1 MTTRVGLIDTT
12 LRDGN
17 QSLWATRM
25 TTDMMLPILPVM
37 DRAGYHSIELM
48 TTVQMD
54 VCVRFLGENPWERIR
69 LVRQQVRRTP
79 LRMLGMA
86 MFFSISRVYPDE
98 VVELFNAS
106 CARAGIEHMWITAA
120 MNDVRTAEVGVR
132 SAREA
137 GCRTEGAIQF
147 TVSPVHTD
155 EFFARAAADF
165 VALGIDALIVKDAG
179 GLLTPERAATLFPVL
194 RAVAGDVPI
203 YCHSHCATGMGPAAN
218 LAAVKNG
225 ASAIWTATTPLANG
239 PSLPADKSMVDSLR
253 WEGRET
259 DVDRGTLQEVAAY
272 FTDLAKRFGKPIG
285 AVAQYDPGQYVH
297 QMPGGMLSNFK
308 AQLAEVGMGDRL
320 DAVLEE
326 MPRVRQEMG
335 YPNVQTPF
343 SQFIGTQALLNV
355 LHGRYEIVPDEV
367 RKFMLG
373 YWGRTPGPIDEDV
386 LDRICQGEEPV
397 TERPSALVPP
407 ILDRVR
413 REHGPFH
420 TDEDLLLATIFMP
433 EVLEELRRSQ
443 RAKAERQTLSISG
456 AGSIAAL
463 VRQAAAAKDVRHVR
477 VSYPSYPSY

>member
-1 MTTRVGLIDTT
+1 VTTRVGLIDTT

-155 EFFARAAADF
+155 EFFAGAAADF

-179 GLLTPERAATLFPVL
+179 GLLTPERAATLFPAL
-194 RAVAGDVPI
+194 RAVAGDLPI
-203 YCHSHCATGMGPAAN
+203 YSHSHCVTGMGPAAN
-218 LAAVKNG
+218 LAAVQHG
-225 ASAIWTATTPLANG
+225 ASAVWTATTPLANG
-239 PSLPADKSMVDSLR
+239 PSLPADESMARSLR
-253 WEGRET
+253 WSGFET
-259 DVDRGTLQEVAAY
+259 DVDGDALAEVATY
-272 FTDLAKRFGKPIG
+272 FADLARRTGRPTG
-285 AVAQYDPGQYVH
+285 TVAEYDPGHYVH
-297 QMPGGMLSNFK
+297 QMPGGMISNFK
-308 AQLAEVGMGDRL
+308 AQLAQVGMVDQL

-326 MPRVRQEMG
+326 MPRVREELG

-355 LHGRYEIVPDEV
+355 LHGRYEVVPDEV
-367 RKFMLG
+367 KKFALG
-373 YWGRTPGPIDEDV
+373 YWGRTPGPIDQSVFDKV
-386 LDRICQGEEPV
+386 SQGEEPV

-407 ILDRVR
+407 VLDRVR
-413 REHGPFH
+413 RELGPFH
-420 TDEDLLLATIFMP
+420 TDEDLLLATLFMP
-433 EVLEELRRSQ
+433 EVLEDLRRSQ
-443 RAKAERQTLSISG
+443 REKAERGSLSLAG
-456 AGSIAAL
+456 AGSIAEL
-463 VRQAAAAKDVRHVR
+463 VRQASRAKDIKHVR
-477 VSYPSYPSY
+477 LTHPG